1 MLRFQ
6 ANLGLE
12 NLSKTMKKIFTQEI
26 SRPQD
31 KTTKNY
37 TIQEVQKPNEN
48 ITGINK
54 ETGQRCFKV
63 VITEEEELSR
73 QDYSNHLQVIN
84 YIHERARRH

>member
-12 NLSKTMKKIFTQEI
+12 NLSKTMKKILTQEI

-31 KTTKNY
+31 KRTKNY
-37 TIQEVQKPNEN
+37 TIQEVQKPNQN

-63 VITEEEELSR
+63 VITEEELSR
-73 QDYSNHLQVIN
+73 QDYSNRLQVIN

>member
-12 NLSKTMKKIFTQEI
+12 NLSKNEENLYSRI
-26 SRPQD
+26 SRPED
-31 KTTKNY
+31 KRTKDY

-63 VITEEEELSR
+63 VITEEELSR
-73 QDYSNHLQVIN
+73 QDYSNRLQVIN

>member
-12 NLSKTMKKIFTQEI
+12 NLSKNEENLYSRI
-26 SRPQD
+26 SRPED
-31 KTTKNY
+31 KRTKDY